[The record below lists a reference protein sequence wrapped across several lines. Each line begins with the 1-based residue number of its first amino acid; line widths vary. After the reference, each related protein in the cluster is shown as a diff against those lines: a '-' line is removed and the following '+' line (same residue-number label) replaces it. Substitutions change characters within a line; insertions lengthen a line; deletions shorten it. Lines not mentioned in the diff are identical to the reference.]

1 MGDLTPCLTVTPC
14 LTGRARV
21 MLTGGAALLEA
32 LTAFDDEF
40 VALLEAGR
48 REPATNAGSGAAV
61 RCMLD
66 TNILIT

>member
-1 MGDLTPCLTVTPC
+1 M
-14 LTGRARV
+14 
-21 MLTGGAALLEA
+21 LEA